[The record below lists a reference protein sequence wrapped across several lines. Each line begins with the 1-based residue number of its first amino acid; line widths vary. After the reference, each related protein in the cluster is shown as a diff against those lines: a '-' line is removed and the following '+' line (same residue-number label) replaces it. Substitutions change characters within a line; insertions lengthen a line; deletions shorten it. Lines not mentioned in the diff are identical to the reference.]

1 MQQRTITGITTRQT
15 QHGNVAPRRLSHP
28 PKKGRKYCIN
38 GETRIKY
45 YAYAFSVSGA
55 HKLNKTQCWVG
66 PQSLSG
72 CCESFPWHP
81 DFSRCGAWLGPPS
94 PATPTFVVSSIKKQR
109 QPAKTKGDGQ
119 TNALIFLYRWIMV
132 QERSVTS
139 PSILASK
146 VDSSIKSYK
155 LYGKNRKLISTNLI

>member
-1 MQQRTITGITTRQT
+1 VQCALKNITIFYKYLCLAPAKFIAYLYNNKGNNMQQRTITGITTRQT

-109 QPAKTKGDGQ
+109 QPAKTKGGGQ
-119 TNALIFLYRWIMV
+119 TNALIFCID
-132 QERSVTS
+132 E
-139 PSILASK
+139 
-146 VDSSIKSYK
+146 
-155 LYGKNRKLISTNLI
+155 